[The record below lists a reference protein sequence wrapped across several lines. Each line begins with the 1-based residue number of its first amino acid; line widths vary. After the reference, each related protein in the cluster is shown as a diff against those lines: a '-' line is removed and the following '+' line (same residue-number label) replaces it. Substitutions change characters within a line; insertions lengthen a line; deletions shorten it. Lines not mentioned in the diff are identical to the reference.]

1 VLVLDCQ
8 ADSDNAALAKK
19 LEGQSGPSLMSAPL
33 DPLRQRIADL
43 ARGPAQPVFKNIL
56 EYASMKATRTKTSKA
71 R

>member
-1 VLVLDCQ
+1 MLILDCK

-19 LEGQSGPSLMSAPL
+19 LDKCNLDLMSAPL

-43 ARGPAQPVFKNIL
+43 ARGTAQPVFKNIL